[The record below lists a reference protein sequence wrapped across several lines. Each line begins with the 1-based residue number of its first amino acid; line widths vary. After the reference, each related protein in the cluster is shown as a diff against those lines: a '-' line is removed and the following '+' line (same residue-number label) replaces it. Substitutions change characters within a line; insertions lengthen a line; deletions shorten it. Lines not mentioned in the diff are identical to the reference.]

1 MKPRFKKL
9 PISIN
14 QRSGVAL
21 SDQLH
26 GALTREIIK
35 GTIAIGE
42 QIPSIRELA
51 ADLGVTQA
59 VVRKAFE
66 RLIAEGWLEVQ
77 QGSGTYVSETAS
89 ILISQT
95 GAAPR
100 AAAKPQPAAP
110 KPQPAETAPPLV
122 PPDKPRT
129 PPAIPAE
136 PVAPRGDFGDETLK
150 LQSEPPAQTTDSP
163 SEPKEVDPPALPA
176 VPRYKLGDETG
187 KSPAGKAKIPESHL
201 KQKSEVQTRPP
212 KEETNQS
219 TDAAGAE
226 AATEQQSNKPQ
237 LVAGSWN
244 DPVTAARAGKDL
256 ANKPL
261 PTKSAS
267 EAAASAEVW
276 SDPFAAMVPGSGPSP
291 FNIIAAKFA
300 PSVVPEST
308 ASPEAG
314 TEEAPNGP
322 AEQSNEQSTEDEL
335 LEPPSPSWDDSW
347 SWTGINPEPISDKDL
362 LNEPVKEETSG
373 ETEAEQSDTAQ
384 AGQSDD
390 KPDTAPGINGENQAP
405 EPDTESDT
413 GKLGNLT
420 SLFFDKSK
428 GKPRTRGPSITSY
441 AKDRGAEEDSKRAL
455 ANAARREKLSR
466 IAESAQKQGQSE
478 ATDETAMQLGA
489 VAGVVAS
496 DTAFSTPNFLGL
508 HQDEL
513 QAPTNSA
520 DWAKDISQ
528 VFAHTTVYGASAASQ
543 ELELHSAG
551 AESRALV
558 EARWETALRSWIEEC
573 TKASPSL
580 TEPAGMPDLREQV
593 ASWLR
598 ASRGMTCTAN
608 DIVIVNG
615 AQEGRDLVARVLI
628 DRGRPVVVE
637 EPGSV
642 MHRAF
647 LQANGANLLPV
658 NTDDS
663 GLIIDE
669 LENVQEPALLYVC
682 PSSQF
687 PTGAVLPKNR
697 RLHIVDWASINNSI
711 IVEDDSGCEF
721 TYESRVTSS
730 IHSSDTHGRT
740 IYIGSLSHI
749 IPPSWRVGFMV
760 VPKRIRPTLLRLK
773 SLTSRC
779 TSPVVQRLVL
789 KLFESG
795 FMQEQVRKLQRICEQ
810 RRQAMLDELSKWPP
824 EIATFS
830 PVKSGFLQTIWL
842 PSSMADIDI
851 YRQCLEKGVAVV
863 PVSPCF
869 LNPPARPGLIIN
881 FAAVPSEK
889 MADGLYQL
897 RGILERSL
905 GGESG
910 A

>member
-1 MKPRFKKL
+1 MKPKFKKL

-35 GTIAIGE
+35 GTIAVGE

-95 GAAPR
+95 GGTPR
-100 AAAKPQPAAP
+100 TDAKTQPPAAKV
-110 KPQPAETAPPLV
+110 QPAEAAPLPV
-122 PPDKPRT
+122 QPDKPVA
-129 PPAIPAE
+129 PPAIPSKPPA
-136 PVAPRGDFGDETLK
+136 RGADFGEKTLK
-150 LQSEPPAQTTDSP
+150 LPQIPDIPQ
-163 SEPKEVDPPALPA
+163 PPALPA

-187 KSPAGKAKIPESHL
+187 KSPAAKAKIPESHL
-201 KQKSEVQTRPP
+201 KPKADAQARPP
-212 KEETNQS
+212 KEETKQS
-219 TDAAGAE
+219 AE
-226 AATEQQSNKPQ
+226 AAGDEAAADNQEPSKKPK

-244 DPVTAARAGKDL
+244 DPVTASRAGKDL

-261 PTKSAS
+261 PSKSAS

-291 FNIIAAKFA
+291 FNVIAAKFT
-300 PSVVPEST
+300 PSVVPDSAAPTNAEMEETVDVPQQASSEESG
-308 ASPEAG
+308 SG
-314 TEEAPNGP
+314 
-322 AEQSNEQSTEDEL
+322 EL
-335 LEPPSPSWDDSW
+335 LEAPSPSWDDSW
-347 SWTGINPEPISDKDL
+347 SWTGINHEPISDNDDL
-362 LNEPVKEETSG
+362 LTEPAKEATSS
-373 ETEAEQSDTAQ
+373 EE
-384 AGQSDD
+384 
-390 KPDTAPGINGENQAP
+390 PDTASGTEGGKQSR
-405 EPDTESDT
+405 EPDTVLDT
-413 GKLGNLT
+413 GKLSNLT

-428 GKPRTRGPSITSY
+428 NQPRTRGPSVTSY

-455 ANAARREKLSR
+455 ANAARREKLAK

-478 ATDETAMQLGA
+478 AADETAMQLGA
-489 VAGVVAS
+489 VAGVVAAE
-496 DTAFSTPNFLGL
+496 TAYSTPNFLGL
-508 HQDEL
+508 HQDDL

-520 DWAKDISQ
+520 DWAKDVSQ
-528 VFAHTTVYGASAASQ
+528 VFAHATVYGAPAASQ

-558 EARWETALRSWIEEC
+558 EARWEAALRGWIEEC
-573 TKASPSL
+573 TKSSLSL
-580 TEPAGMPDLREQV
+580 TEPAGMPELREQV

-647 LQANGANLLPV
+647 LQANGANLIPV

-669 LENVQEPALLYVC
+669 LENVLEPALLYVC

-810 RRQAMLDELSKWPP
+810 RRQAMLDQLVKWPP
-824 EIATFS
+824 EIASYS

-842 PSSMADIDI
+842 PGSMADIDI

-881 FAAVPSEK
+881 FAAVPSER
-889 MADGLYQL
+889 MADGLYHL
-897 RGILERSL
+897 RGILERST

-910 A
+910 S